1 MEDLAVRNEKGGSMR
16 RVLVIG
22 VCVWLG
28 LPPSVLAAA
37 PLDGSAPMLCALT
50 SVFECP
56 LGGGCERRAVGED
69 VPVFWRVNVPQR
81 LLSSLDGARSSP
93 IANVQRDGGR
103 LMLQGIQNGK
113 VWGLAIDE
121 QSGQMAAT
129 VAEADGGTVLEGA
142 CTVP

>member
-1 MEDLAVRNEKGGSMR
+1 MR
-16 RVLVIG
+16 RVLLIG

-28 LPPSVLAAA
+28 LLPSALAAA

-50 SVFECP
+50 SVVECP
-56 LGGGCERRAVGED
+56 GGGQCERRDVGED

-93 IANVQRDGGR
+93 IANVQRESGQ

-113 VWGLAIDE
+113 VWGLSIDE
-121 QSGQMAAT
+121 RSGQMAAT
-129 VAEADGGTVLEGA
+129 VGEADGGMVLAGA